1 VPPSD
6 LGNPQR
12 FHGYAYCGNR
22 PLVAHDPSGKVWGLI
37 GKVVKIAI
45 KGGDIASTVAGAIED
60 TQTILSSDADVGL
73 GDRLLAAASL
83 ASEIVSPVSVKDV
96 RAVAKIAS
104 AGTDAKA
111 LARVGEASDA
121 AASAAKTG
129 EAFFEGAKY
138 SPKVLQQMNKA
149 DDVLH
154 AFPQS
159 VDGFATKYGQ
169 LTTKS
174 GADGKAYQWLE
185 MRGSYADKT
194 GTFEFI
200 KDSNGVINHRYLKP
214 D

>member
-1 VPPSD
+1 MTRLICVLLMLLFSLNGSAMGANSD
-6 LGNPQR
+6 FRNLG
-12 FHGYAYCGNR
+12 
-22 PLVAHDPSGKVWGLI
+22 I
-37 GKVVKIAI
+37 
-45 KGGDIASTVAGAIED
+45 
-60 TQTILSSDADVGL
+60 
-73 GDRLLAAASL
+73 
-83 ASEIVSPVSVKDV
+83 
-96 RAVAKIAS
+96 VAK
-104 AGTDAKA
+104 G
-111 LARVGEASDA
+111 
-121 AASAAKTG
+121 G

-169 LTTKS
+169 WSTKA

-185 MRGSYADKT
+185 MRGSYGDKT